1 MRSIPGGY
9 AMGVLQH
16 TDTDTA
22 VSGRSYTIADYIL
35 AKMKAEGVSQRTIS
49 LNTGYSKS
57 RVNRI
62 LRSEGRLPI
71 KIVEANAI
79 LGSMG
84 LGQFEVAL
92 ANEIIQS
99 RPPIS
104 ADEMAAVLSLIAVV
118 IEGLPTKIAS
128 LLETIDGLECSDI
141 RREHGVRVHN
151 AIFDMLK
158 ALYTRLI
165 ERKDERMDFTKF

>member
-1 MRSIPGGY
+1 
-9 AMGVLQH
+9 MGVVQH
-16 TDTDTA
+16 GDTDTA

-35 AKMKAEGVSQRTIS
+35 AKMKAGGVSQRTIS

-62 LRSEGRLPI
+62 LRNDGRLPI
-71 KIVEANAI
+71 TIVEANTI

-84 LGQFEVAL
+84 VGQFEVAL
-92 ANEIIQS
+92 ANEVIQS

-104 ADEMAAVLSLIAVV
+104 SDEMAAVLSLIAAV
-118 IEGLPTKIAS
+118 IEGLPAKIAS
-128 LLETIDGLECSDI
+128 LLGTIDGLESSDI
-141 RREHGVRVHN
+141 RKEHGVRVHN

-158 ALYTRLI
+158 ALYTQLI
-165 ERKDERMDFTKF
+165 ERKDERLDYTKF